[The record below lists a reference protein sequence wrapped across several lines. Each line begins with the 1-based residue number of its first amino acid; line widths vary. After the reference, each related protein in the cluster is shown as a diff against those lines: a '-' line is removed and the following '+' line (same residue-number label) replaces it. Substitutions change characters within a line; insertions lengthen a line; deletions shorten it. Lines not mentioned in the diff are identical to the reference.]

1 MALSKLL
8 AASLILSFLLLQLTV
23 HAADGDDQSERVEG
37 AVPGPQIDCKEKC
50 DYRCSKSSHP
60 NLCKRSCN
68 TCCHR
73 CNCVPPGTAGNFET
87 CPCYWQQTTHGG
99 KRKCP

>member
-8 AASLILSFLLLQLTV
+8 AASLILSFLLLQLSV
-23 HAADGDDQSERVEG
+23 DAADKSEVPTVEG
-37 AVPGPQIDCKEKC
+37 AVPGPKIDCKGKC
-50 DYRCSKSSHP
+50 DFRCSKSSHP

-68 TCCHR
+68 TCCQR
-73 CNCVPPGTAGNFET
+73 CNCVPPGTSGNYET
-87 CPCYWQQTTHGG
+87 CPCYYAQTTHGG